1 MAVSRRDVE
10 KIAGLA
16 RLELGEKET
25 ERMTREMNDI
35 LAYVEKLNE
44 VDTENVSPHSFLEG
58 KQTPLSADEVSRFGN
73 TGAVLKNAPKAEGS
87 FFIVPKVIE

>member
-1 MAVSRRDVE
+1 MAVSREDVK

-35 LAYVEKLNE
+35 LAYVEKLGE

-58 KQTPLSADEVSRFGN
+58 KQTPMMQDEVSRFGN
-73 TGAVLKNAPKAEGS
+73 VSEALENAPKAEGS

>member
-1 MAVSRRDVE
+1 LAVSRRDVE

-44 VDTENVSPHSFLEG
+44 VFLEG